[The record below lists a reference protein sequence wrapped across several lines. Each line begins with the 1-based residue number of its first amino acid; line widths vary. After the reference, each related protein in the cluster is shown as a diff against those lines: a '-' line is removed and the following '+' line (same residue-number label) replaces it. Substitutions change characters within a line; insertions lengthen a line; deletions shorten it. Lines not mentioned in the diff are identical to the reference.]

1 MKQRTKDLATEWLKT
16 AKTKDTFSIDTIPH
30 SKHQIEQLLGF
41 PASIKEESPKLKD
54 IKEDKHGDMGKKH
67 DEGHSKE
74 SGDGISKG
82 SE

>member
-74 SGDGISKG
+74 SGDRISKG

>member
-1 MKQRTKDLATEWLKT
+1 MKQRTKTLATEWLKT
-16 AKTKDTFSIDTIPH
+16 AKSKDTFSINTVPH

>member
-16 AKTKDTFSIDTIPH
+16 AKSKDTFTIETVPH
-30 SKHQIEQLLGF
+30 SKHEVEALLGF
-41 PASIKEESPKLKD
+41 PASIKEQSHKHKD
-54 IKEDKHGDMGKKH
+54 IKDKEHGDMGKKH
-67 DEGHSKE
+67 HEGHSKE

>member
-1 MKQRTKDLATEWLKT
+1 MKQRTKTLATEWLKT
-16 AKTKDTFSIDTIPH
+16 AKSKDTFSIDTIPH

-41 PASIKEESPKLKD
+41 PASIKEESPKFKD
-54 IKEDKHGDMGKKH
+54 IKEKENGDMGKKS
-67 DEGHSKE
+67 DKGHSQE